1 MEVTTMAMNLVTS
14 IMQSLTPDMI
24 AKIASLLG
32 IDRSIAE
39 KAIGA
44 GIPAILAGFTNLA
57 SSPDGARQLSST
69 LSQQPAGALDQI
81 TSAIGSGQRGFA
93 ESGAGL
99 LSGLLGSGGTNALAA
114 AVGSFAGIGSN
125 TGKSLLGLLGPVVA
139 GALGQQ
145 QRSAGLDANGL
156 ASLLTS
162 QKDQIAAAMP
172 SGFAKLLSGSGVF
185 GAVDGG
191 MRRTAET
198 ISAARGRMADM
209 ADDAVT
215 STGRAAY
222 AASRSASASSSW
234 PYWGLAALVAA
245 VGLGW
250 YFLASSDH
258 QQVAERPAAP
268 PTLASET
275 VGARTPNVTAAELT
289 TELTSS
295 VGAVRA
301 ALQGMTNPET
311 ARAALPQLQQATARL
326 DKISLLAA
334 QLPPAARQS
343 IAASLEPTMT
353 PLNQLFDKVLA
364 TPEIAGVAK
373 PAIDTL
379 RSKLEALSRT

>member
-1 MEVTTMAMNLVTS
+1 MATNLVTS

-69 LSQQPAGALDQI
+69 LLQQPAGALDQI

-114 AVGSFAGIGSN
+114 AVGSFAGIGTN

-172 SGFAKLLSGSGVF
+172 SGFAKLLSGAGVL

-191 MRRTAET
+191 VRRTAET

-215 STGRAAY
+215 STGQAAY
-222 AASRSASASSSW
+222 AASRGASASSSW
-234 PYWGLAALVAA
+234 PYLALAALVAA
-245 VGLGW
+245 VGIGW
-250 YFLASSDH
+250 YFLSDH
-258 QQVAERPAAP
+258 DTQQVAQQKTAP
-268 PTLASET
+268 PTLTSET
-275 VGARTPNVTAAELT
+275 VGARPPNVTAAELT

-326 DKISLLAA
+326 DKINLLAA
-334 QLPPAARQS
+334 QLPPAARQG
-343 IAASLEPTMT
+343 IAASLAPTMA

-364 TPEIAGVAK
+364 TPEVAGVAK
-373 PAIDTL
+373 PAIDAL
-379 RSKLEALSRT
+379 RSRLETLSRT

>member
-1 MEVTTMAMNLVTS
+1 MATNLVTS

-32 IDRSIAE
+32 IDRNIAE

-69 LSQQPAGALDQI
+69 LLQQPAGALDQI
-81 TSAIGSGQRGFA
+81 TSAIGSGQQSFA

-99 LSGLLGSGGTNALAA
+99 LSGLLGSGGTNALAT
-114 AVGSFAGIGSN
+114 AVGSFAGIGTN

-172 SGFAKLLSGSGVF
+172 SGFAKLLSGAGVL

-191 MRRTAET
+191 VRRTAET

-209 ADDAVT
+209 ATMRSQHGPGGVCSVPRRIRVIELALL
-215 STGRAAY
+215 GARRRW
-222 AASRSASASSSW
+222 SR
-234 PYWGLAALVAA
+234 P
-245 VGLGW
+245 
-250 YFLASSDH
+250 LASVGISC
-258 QQVAERPAAP
+258 QTTTPSRWRSGRP
-268 PTLASET
+268 
-275 VGARTPNVTAAELT
+275 R
-289 TELTSS
+289 
-295 VGAVRA
+295 R
-301 ALQGMTNPET
+301 
-311 ARAALPQLQQATARL
+311 RR
-326 DKISLLAA
+326 
-334 QLPPAARQS
+334 
-343 IAASLEPTMT
+343 
-353 PLNQLFDKVLA
+353 
-364 TPEIAGVAK
+364 
-373 PAIDTL
+373 
-379 RSKLEALSRT
+379 

>member
-1 MEVTTMAMNLVTS
+1 MEVTTMATNLVTS

-32 IDRSIAE
+32 IDRNVAE

-69 LSQQPAGALDQI
+69 LLQQPAGALDQI

-99 LSGLLGSGGTNALAA
+99 LSGLLGSGGTNALAT
-114 AVGSFAGIGSN
+114 AVGSFAGIGTN
-125 TGKSLLGLLGPVVA
+125 NGKSLLGLLGPVVA

-172 SGFAKLLSGSGVF
+172 SGFAKLLSGTGVV

-191 MRRTAET
+191 VRRTAET

-215 STGRAAY
+215 STGQAAY
-222 AASRSASASSSW
+222 AASRGASASSSW
-234 PYWGLAALVAA
+234 PYLALAALVAA
-245 VGLGW
+245 VGIGW
-250 YFLASSDH
+250 YFLSDH
-258 QQVAERPAAP
+258 DTQQVAQQKTAP
-268 PTLASET
+268 PTLTSET
-275 VGARTPNVTAAELT
+275 VGARPPNVTAAELT

-326 DKISLLAA
+326 DKINLLAA
-334 QLPPAARQS
+334 QLPPAARQG
-343 IAASLEPTMT
+343 IAATLAPTMA

-364 TPEIAGVAK
+364 TPEVAGVAK
-373 PAIDTL
+373 PAIDAL
-379 RSKLEALSRT
+379 RSRLETLSRT